1 MEIVFS
7 NARAQKF
14 FENIDKHIRPRVVR
28 GLELLER
35 YGNALGM
42 PHSKAL
48 GGGLFELRI
57 IGITHI
63 RFVYAFS
70 RNRIFILH
78 IFHKKTVRIAQH
90 DIAYARAQFKAWRR
104 GIA

>member
-1 MEIVFS
+1 MV
-7 NARAQKF
+7 
-14 FENIDKHIRPRVVR
+14 H

-35 YGNALGM
+35 YGNKLEM

-63 RFVYAFS
+63 RFVYAFHQ
-70 RNRIFILH
+70 NQIFILH
-78 IFHKKTVRIAQH
+78 IFQKKTAHISQH
-90 DIAYARAQFKAWRR
+90 DIEYARAQLKALKR